1 MSFTMKKHWILLAV
15 LANLS
20 LTACSNIDFRFEDIS
35 EKQADPN
42 QPISDPM
49 VQDNERRV
57 RDAREDGK
65 LEPKDPIKF

>member
-1 MSFTMKKHWILLAV
+1 MKNYWLLMLV
-15 LANLS
+15 FANLF
-20 LTACSNIDFRFEDIS
+20 LTACSNIDFRFEETS

-49 VQDNERRV
+49 VLDNERRV